1 MVLVAEPLAC
11 RCHCYGTPTHCAL
24 SCMLNGRWIVSVSVC
39 VCAMTTCSYWHR
51 FLPRTGGTRQF
62 CLQIKSSHSCV
73 IRKCSFNLQISRC
86 CVFKKKNC
94 AHCVH
99 ICFTTAVYIL
109 FYWCTQC
116 VVCFLFVFGRM
127 QSSVYWSFWCSLVE
141 ASVFSLSEKSC
152 ESSSVLLGN
161 FLMLIFKV

>member
-1 MVLVAEPLAC
+1 MVLEAEPLAC

-39 VCAMTTCSYWHR
+39 VCAMTTCSYWQC

-73 IRKCSFNLQISRC
+73 IRKCSFNLQSSRC
-86 CVFKKKNC
+86 CVFNFFLC
-94 AHCVH
+94 PLCSHLLHYCCLHSV
-99 ICFTTAVYIL
+99 F
-109 FYWCTQC
+109 WCTQC

-152 ESSSVLLGN
+152 ESSSALLGN